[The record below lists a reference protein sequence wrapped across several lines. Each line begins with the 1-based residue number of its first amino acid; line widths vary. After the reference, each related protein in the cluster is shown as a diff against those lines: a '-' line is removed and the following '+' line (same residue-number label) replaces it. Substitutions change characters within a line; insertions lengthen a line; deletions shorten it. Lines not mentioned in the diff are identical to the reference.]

1 VEAQVKCQIENE
13 NEGELANVAGPR
25 LTQLPMVYLAFIW
38 EMASKMLK
46 WCVCVCIYNHKY
58 NKLSCH
64 R

>member
-1 VEAQVKCQIENE
+1 MENE

-46 WCVCVCIYNHKY
+46 WCVCVYIQ
-58 NKLSCH
+58 SQI
-64 R
+64 